1 MSSSKMTSKSTIRVS
16 AYPTVEWLRQ
26 RAADR
31 QPLSRSAD
39 RLPLV
44 RATRADQLAAVLRP
58 MLSSAVR
65 MEEQVW
71 VATPDGEM
79 PVDLVLHLGGRTVA
93 IACGPHWLAEQEGQ
107 DALSLVYGG
116 FDAFVRCRFDG
127 SHDGAVDAAYA
138 LMSRFPGL
146 FSAFGR
152 LSLSR
157 RVSDSMIRA
166 LTERDDQAGWHL
178 DAGHVRMQ
186 VLRLQVATDW
196 VRAFEAALRGG
207 RTLPLSA

>member
-1 MSSSKMTSKSTIRVS
+1 MTPQNPIRVS
-16 AYPTVEWLRQ
+16 AFPTVEWLRQ

-31 QPLSRSAD
+31 QPLARSSE
-39 RLPLV
+39 RLPLT
-44 RATRADQLAAVLRP
+44 RATRVDQLVAVLRP
-58 MLSSAVR
+58 MLSKAVR
-65 MEEQVW
+65 LEVGAW

-79 PVDLVLHLGGRTVA
+79 PVDIALHLGGRTVA
-93 IACGPHWLAEQEGQ
+93 IACGPHWVAEQEGQ
-107 DALSLVYGG
+107 DALTLVYGG

-157 RVSDSMIRA
+157 RVSDTMIRA
-166 LTERDDQAGWHL
+166 LTEREEQPGWFL
-178 DAGHVRMQ
+178 DAGHVHVRVM
-186 VLRLQVATDW
+186 RLQVATDW

-207 RTLPLSA
+207 RSLPLSA